1 MTGDWFFPIH
11 STGLVGLLDGT
22 QKQMPLYRFVAEAL
36 RKKFGSDWYVE
47 LERVASE
54 QNKKQ

>member
-1 MTGDWFFPIH
+1 
-11 STGLVGLLDGT
+11 
-22 QKQMPLYRFVAEAL
+22 VADAL
-36 RKKFGSDWYVE
+36 RQKFGSDWYAE

>member
-1 MTGDWFFPIH
+1 
-11 STGLVGLLDGT
+11 
-22 QKQMPLYRFVAEAL
+22 MPLYRFVADAL
-36 RKKFGSDWYVE
+36 RQKFGSDWYAE